1 MAWKRSHIVGQS
13 HLIMEGL
20 ALQFKEPY
28 RIEVRQE
35 PISLPG
41 RDHVLV
47 QTILSAISPGTELLI
62 YRGQWPDDL
71 PVDATIPALAGKFS
85 YPLKYGYA
93 AVGRVIEIG
102 ADVDST
108 WLERR
113 VFAFSPHQAYFLTTP
128 DELTPLPASVPS
140 EEAGFLPSM
149 ETAVSFV
156 MDGKPLIGE
165 IVGVFGQGVIGL
177 LTTALLARIPLSHLV
192 TLDKYSL
199 RREKSL
205 EFGANACLDP
215 SDPDIPA
222 RLRDLLNVGDS
233 DSGLDL
239 AYELSGNPE
248 ALDKAIA
255 VTGFSGRV
263 VIGSWYGTKKA
274 SVDLGG
280 RFHRGRIQILSS
292 QVSRLAPELTA
303 RWTKSR
309 RLRLALRML
318 SQIRPSRLITHR
330 FHISRAPEAY
340 ALLHEHPG
348 DSLQVIFTYED
359 L

>member
-1 MAWKRSHIVGQS
+1 VGLS
-13 HLIMEGL
+13 DLIMEGPT
-20 ALQFKEPY
+20 LQFQGPY

-35 PISLPG
+35 PTAPPG
-41 RDHVLV
+41 RNQVLV
-47 QTILSAISPGTELLI
+47 ETILSAISPGTELLV

-93 AVGRVIEIG
+93 VVGRVVEIG
-102 ADVDST
+102 TDVDST

-113 VFAFSPHQAYFLTTP
+113 VFAFTPHQAYFLTTP
-128 DELTPLPASVPS
+128 DQLLPLPASIPS

-156 MDGKPLIGE
+156 MDGKPVIGE
-165 IVGVFGQGVIGL
+165 LVGVFGQGVIGL

-205 EFGANACLDP
+205 EFGANESLDP
-215 SDPDIPA
+215 SDPDTPT
-222 RLRDLLNVGDS
+222 RLRDVLNVGDS
-233 DSGLDL
+233 DDGLDL

-248 ALDKAIA
+248 ALDTAIA
-255 VTGFSGRV
+255 ATGFSGRV

-274 SVDLGG
+274 TVDLGG

-292 QVSRLAPELTA
+292 QVSRLAPEFTG
-303 RWTKSR
+303 RWTKPR
-309 RLRLALRML
+309 RLQLALRML
-318 SQIRPSRLITHR
+318 SQIRPSSLITHR

-348 DSLQVIFTYED
+348 DALQVIFTYED

>member
-1 MAWKRSHIVGQS
+1 MV
-13 HLIMEGL
+13 EGP
-20 ALQFKEPY
+20 ALQFKGPY
-28 RIEVRQE
+28 RIEVQQE
-35 PISLPG
+35 STDLPG
-41 RDHVLV
+41 RNQVLV
-47 QTILSAISPGTELLI
+47 EAILSAISPGTELLV
-62 YRGQWPDDL
+62 YRGQWPEDL
-71 PVDATIPALAGKFS
+71 KVDATIPTLAGKFS

-93 AVGRVIEIG
+93 AVGRVIKIG
-102 ADVDST
+102 TDVDSA

-113 VFAFSPHQAYFLTTP
+113 VFAFSPHQAYFLSTP
-128 DELTPLPASVPS
+128 DELLPLPASIPS

-165 IVGVFGQGVIGL
+165 FVGVFGQGVIGL
-177 LTTALLARIPLSHLV
+177 LTTALLARIPLSRLV

-199 RREKSL
+199 RRDKSL
-205 EFGANACLDP
+205 EFGADECLDP
-215 SDPDIPA
+215 SDRDISA
-222 RLRDLLNVGDS
+222 RLRDLLDLDDS

-239 AYELSGNPE
+239 TYELSGNPE
-248 ALDKAIA
+248 ALDMAIA
-255 VTGFSGRV
+255 ATGFSGRV

-274 SVDLGG
+274 AVDLGG

-309 RLRLALRML
+309 RLQLALRML
-318 SQIRPSRLITHR
+318 PEIRPSRLITHR

-348 DSLQVIFTYED
+348 DALQVILTYED

>member
-1 MAWKRSHIVGQS
+1 VGLS
-13 HLIMEGL
+13 DLIMEGP

-41 RDHVLV
+41 RNQVLV
-47 QTILSAISPGTELLI
+47 KTILSAISPGTELLV

-93 AVGRVIEIG
+93 VVGRVVEIG
-102 ADVDST
+102 TDVDST

-113 VFAFSPHQAYFLTTP
+113 VFAFTPHQAYFLTTP
-128 DELTPLPASVPS
+128 DQLLPLPASIPS

-156 MDGKPLIGE
+156 MDGKPVIGE
-165 IVGVFGQGVIGL
+165 LVGVFGQGVIGL

-205 EFGANACLDP
+205 EFGANESLDP
-215 SDPDIPA
+215 SDPDTPT
-222 RLRDLLNVGDS
+222 RLRDVLNVGDS
-233 DSGLDL
+233 DDGLDL

-248 ALDKAIA
+248 ALDTAIA
-255 VTGFSGRV
+255 ATGFSGRV

-274 SVDLGG
+274 TVDLGG

-292 QVSRLAPELTA
+292 QVSRLAPEFTG
-303 RWTKSR
+303 RWTKPR
-309 RLRLALRML
+309 RLQLALRML
-318 SQIRPSRLITHR
+318 SEIRPSSLITHR

-348 DSLQVIFTYED
+348 DALQVIFTYED

>member
-1 MAWKRSHIVGQS
+1 
-13 HLIMEGL
+13 MEGP

-28 RIEVRQE
+28 RVEVRQE

-41 RDHVLV
+41 RKQVLV
-47 QTILSAISPGTELLI
+47 ETILSAISPGTELLV
-62 YRGQWPDDL
+62 YRGQWPNDL

-102 ADVDST
+102 TDVDST

-113 VFAFSPHQAYFLTTP
+113 VFAFSPHQAYFLSSP
-128 DELTPLPASVPS
+128 DELLPLPASIPP
-140 EEAGFLPSM
+140 EEACFLPSM

-165 IVGVFGQGVIGL
+165 LVGVFGQGVIGL
-177 LTTALLARIPLSHLV
+177 LTTALLARIPLSRLV
-192 TLDKYSL
+192 TLDKYKL
-199 RREKSL
+199 RRDKSL
-205 EFGANACLDP
+205 EFRATECLDP
-215 SDPDIPA
+215 GDPDILA
-222 RLRDLLNVGDS
+222 RLRDILDVGDS
-233 DSGLDL
+233 DRGLDL
-239 AYELSGNPE
+239 AYELSGNPD
-248 ALDKAIA
+248 ALDMAIA

-274 SVDLGG
+274 AVDLGG

-303 RWTKSR
+303 RWTKRR
-309 RLRLALRML
+309 RLQLALRML
-318 SQIRPSRLITHR
+318 SEIRPASLITHR
-330 FHISRAPEAY
+330 FDISRAPEAY

-348 DSLQVIFTYED
+348 EALQVIFTYED